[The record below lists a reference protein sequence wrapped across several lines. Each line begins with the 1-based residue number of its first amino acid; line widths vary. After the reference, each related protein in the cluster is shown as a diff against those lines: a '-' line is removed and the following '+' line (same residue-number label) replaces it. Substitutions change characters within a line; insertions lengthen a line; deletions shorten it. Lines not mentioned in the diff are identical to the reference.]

1 MVLVCFAWL
10 TCLPGF
16 FKGTYGRSKSFL
28 THAAV
33 CYPCLQSYSELY
45 HFPESKVREWT
56 VVAQAGGQAD
66 AAPAARLSTARR
78 AAATSGHTPSRRSAA
93 AAAKVTARDLHYSG
107 RDEQQQHHQQQQPA
121 ALGVAD
127 TPAADEQ
134 AAAAGVSSPSAR
146 TSTRKRRPEPEAV
159 FEQQRPRRPR
169 QEAAEQ
175 EQQQQQPEGGE
186 GGEVEKVAA
195 QAEAESW
202 LGEDVGACMPE
213 SSCFPRCAAGVPV
226 AACTLHESVLAMPLP
241 VAPVA
246 ARCRQSGRSAAAG
259 GCHSS
264 GGLRLLHT
272 ALRPLPLRHAGLR
285 LQRCS

>member
-1 MVLVCFAWL
+1 MPATPATGGRRRQPAASPRQRRTRGVSHPLQGTRVLVPPAVFPKEKVARGF
-10 TCLPGF
+10 PGWP
-16 FKGTYGRSKSFL
+16 
-28 THAAV
+28 AAV
-33 CYPCLQSYSELY
+33 VGAEVEERADGLHLVVEFESYSELY

-202 LGEDVGACMPE
+202 LGKAGGALLQGAVT
-213 SSCFPRCAAGVPV
+213 AA
-226 AACTLHESVLAMPLP
+226 AACACYTLL
-241 VAPVA
+241 
-246 ARCRQSGRSAAAG
+246 SALYPYDTLG
-259 GCHSS
+259 
-264 GGLRLLHT
+264 
-272 ALRPLPLRHAGLR
+272 
-285 LQRCS
+285 